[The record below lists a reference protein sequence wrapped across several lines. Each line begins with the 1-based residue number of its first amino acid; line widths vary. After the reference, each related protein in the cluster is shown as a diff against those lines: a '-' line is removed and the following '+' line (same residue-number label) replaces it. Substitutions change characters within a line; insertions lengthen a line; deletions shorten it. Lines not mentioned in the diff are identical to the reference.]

1 MPTAL
6 EELKAMRG
14 HMCEGFKV
22 QMAPDEK
29 LDYVTVEYV
38 AERPNMARGK
48 TNSLGKIGDAF
59 SKAKRV
65 YPEEK

>member
-1 MPTAL
+1 MPNAL

-14 HMCEGFKV
+14 HMAEEIKV
-22 QMAPDEK
+22 QIDPADIKWEWVM
-29 LDYVTVEYV
+29 TEYV

-65 YPEEK
+65 YKD

>member
-1 MPTAL
+1 MPNAL

-14 HMCEGFKV
+14 HMAEEIKV
-22 QMAPDEK
+22 HVDPTELEWIM
-29 LDYVTVEYV
+29 TEYV
-38 AERPNMARGK
+38 AERSNMARGK

-65 YPEEK
+65 YKD

>member
-14 HMCEGFKV
+14 HMAEKIKV
-22 QMAPDEK
+22 QIDLADIKWE
-29 LDYVTVEYV
+29 LTEYV

-65 YPEEK
+65 YKD